1 MNALDLS
8 ANWHTHNYRCRH
20 ARGDF
25 RDYAAAALGHG
36 ISILGVSDHCP
47 IPDNRDS
54 GVRMPFRELQSYIE
68 GFGQARDST
77 PGVELHLGVELE
89 HYPDLVPQYAVQL
102 LSLGVEYIAGA
113 THFFCLPD
121 GTMVSSW
128 HVLPQDK
135 QPTHALAYGRF
146 VVGMIESGCYA
157 FIAHPDLIGCFCDR
171 WSPECEEA
179 ARMIARAS
187 RECGVPLE
195 INTSGLAKPQIFDT
209 GLGATRP
216 QYPWPPFWKA
226 VAAERATAIVN
237 SDAHAPELVAQ
248 RFDDAIALC
257 DACGIVPRV
266 FRGVSGNRLS

>member
-1 MNALDLS
+1 
-8 ANWHTHNYRCRH
+8 
-20 ARGDF
+20 
-25 RDYAAAALGHG
+25 
-36 ISILGVSDHCP
+36 
-47 IPDNRDS
+47 
-54 GVRMPFRELQSYIE
+54 
-68 GFGQARDST
+68 
-77 PGVELHLGVELE
+77 
-89 HYPDLVPQYAVQL
+89 
-102 LSLGVEYIAGA
+102 
-113 THFFCLPD
+113 
-121 GTMVSSW
+121 
-128 HVLPQDK
+128 
-135 QPTHALAYGRF
+135 
-146 VVGMIESGCYA
+146 
-157 FIAHPDLIGCFCDR
+157 
-171 WSPECEEA
+171 
-179 ARMIARAS
+179 MIARAS